1 MPGMEAD
8 CMGSTDMGIVNDF
21 QAYKMNLEK
30 KEYGKVEALTREYDI
45 RMRREIT
52 SLKNGDE
59 NKKAFPEEEQ
69 LLKNLDDAYKNVF

>member
-1 MPGMEAD
+1 
-8 CMGSTDMGIVNDF
+8 
-21 QAYKMNLEK
+21 MNLEK

-59 NKKAFPEEEQ
+59 NKKAFPEEE
-69 LLKNLDDAYKNVF
+69 